1 MIAGRV
7 TARAAPAINSAVS
20 ISRSIGML
28 KTLLTGLAAAT
39 LLSSGVLDK
48 RVDAMTLATPAAA
61 GVSTLVQQAHAV
73 CGNNGC
79 VQIQV
84 SGPKKHRTHP

>member
-1 MIAGRV
+1 
-7 TARAAPAINSAVS
+7 
-20 ISRSIGML
+20 ML

-39 LLSSGVLDK
+39 FLSSGVLGK
-48 RVDAMTLATPAAA
+48 RVDAMTLATPSAIGVAA
-61 GVSTLVQQAHAV
+61 LVQQAHAV